1 VLISKKVSGHVFVK
15 MFYLGGLLL
24 FTDGI
29 GRQVVQPNGIPAGI
43 MVALIGAPYFVY
55 LLVKK

>member
-1 VLISKKVSGHVFVK
+1 
-15 MFYLGGLLL
+15 MFIPVAILLGGWLLL
-24 FTDGI
+24 FADTV
-29 GRQVVQPNGIPAGI
+29 GRRLLQPGGIPAGI